1 MLIKKLKLIGLSVLL
16 FSLSAVAQTNIKGTV
31 ISSEDHQPL
40 PGVGI
45 ILKGTS
51 KGTITDI
58 NGKYSIDVP
67 KNGVLRFTYVGFS
80 TIEETVGKQN
90 LINVTMNPESNQV
103 GEVVVM
109 GYSSQKKAELSSPV
123 VTLSSK
129 NLEDVTTPDIGT
141 MLQGKAA
148 GVMVTSGTGQ
158 PGNAS
163 EIHIRGTGS
172 ITASSEPLY
181 VVDGVPGGTFDP
193 NDVETLTVLKD
204 AGATALYGSA
214 ASAGVIV
221 ITTKHA
227 TRNQPT
233 HVEFKTS
240 IGQQD
245 ALFGNFVVMQSP
257 ELYFTQKQMMGSS
270 LFAISHPPTLLLD
283 NFNWE
288 KAAFHSAP
296 LQDSYISVSG
306 NTGKIGYFGSFDHY
320 NEGGTLINTNFL
332 RNSARLN
339 LNVQLTDKL
348 TMNIRLAYDNEND
361 QQSSSWETIQDA
373 YMNLPWDN
381 PYDANGN
388 IQKITSAIRPDNGM
402 PWYSQDKTNFLYSEQ
417 YNYIKDKSYNY
428 DADFQLDWVIL
439 NWLVATSTNRFT
451 QGTYQYNQYVDPRTS
466 DSQYPQGY
474 LQNTINL
481 SNSFQTT
488 NLLKANETFGLHN
501 INGLLGWEY
510 GKNSTVYTS
519 AAGIGM
525 PDGMDAL
532 NSCSVYSIAGYTVPG
547 AGWSAFAQ
555 AQYTYDQ
562 KYFATA
568 SFRTDLS
575 STFGPK
581 KREGYFPSGS
591 ASWLINKEKFLAKNK
606 DISMLKLRASYG
618 VTGNSNIGSFQYLS
632 VYSLDSKYQNI
643 VAATPNRLGN
653 PYLSWETAYM
663 ADGGLDVGLWNRITL
678 NLDVYNTN
686 NKNLLLN
693 VPVSPS
699 TGFFDITE
707 NVGSVRNQ
715 GLEIQLNS
723 TNVKTKDFSWV
734 MGFNIAF
741 NQNRVTSTPDD
752 QPFLQ
757 SSSSLGISQQVKR
770 GQDMYS
776 WYMPKWLGVDPTNGD
791 PLWEKLEY
799 NSSGQVIGRT
809 STNVYSQA
817 DLQVVGKASPD
828 FTGGWFNSF
837 SYKGFSLNVNTNF
850 VYGNKIYNATRQVM
864 DADGAYLGYNQLSM
878 QYNKLGWT
886 RWEKPGDIAT
896 DPKLVMNGNQDSNS
910 PSSRYLENGSYF
922 RVKNVTLSY
931 DFSQK
936 WLHIVKIQSLRI
948 FISAD
953 NLYTITRFSGMD
965 PEVSMQTST
974 SLDQL
979 AGMYYNNYP
988 VSRQYI
994 AGLDVHF

>member
-1 MLIKKLKLIGLSVLL
+1 MLIKKLKLIGLGVLL
-16 FSLSAVAQTNIKGTV
+16 FSVCAVGQTNIKGTV
-31 ISSEDHQPL
+31 ISGEDHQPL
-40 PGVGI
+40 PGVSVL
-45 ILKGTS
+45 LKGTS
-51 KGTITDI
+51 KGTTTDI

-67 KNGVLRFTYVGFS
+67 QNGVLRFSYVGFS
-80 TIEETVGKQN
+80 PVEETVKKQN
-90 LINVTMNPESNQV
+90 VINVTMYPETKQV

-129 NLEDVTTPDIGT
+129 ALDDVTTSDIGT

-172 ITASSEPLY
+172 ITASSAPLY

-227 TRNQPT
+227 ERNQPT
-233 HVEFKTS
+233 HVDFKTS
-240 IGQQD
+240 VGQKD
-245 ALFGNFVVMQSP
+245 ALFGNFVIMQSP
-257 ELYFTQKQMMGSS
+257 ELYFTQKQMMGTS
-270 LFAISHPPTLLLD
+270 LFRISHPTSLLLD

-288 KAAFHSAP
+288 KAAFHSAS
-296 LQDSYISVSG
+296 LQDYYLDVTGS
-306 NTGKIGYFGSFDHY
+306 TGKISYFTSFDHY

-339 LNVQLTDKL
+339 LTAQLINSL
-348 TMNIRLAYDNEND
+348 TMDLRLAYSNSND
-361 QQSSSWETIQDA
+361 QQTSSWETLQGA

-388 IQKITSAIRPDNGM
+388 LVKITSSTRPDNGM
-402 PWYSQDKTNFLYSEQ
+402 PWYSNDKTNFLYSEK
-417 YNYIKDKSYNY
+417 YNYIKDKSYNF
-428 DADFQLDWVIL
+428 DADFQLNWVIL
-439 NWLVATSTNRFT
+439 NWLVATTTNRFT
-451 QGTYQYNQYVDPRTS
+451 QGTYKYIQYVDPRTS
-466 DSQYPQGY
+466 DSQYPKGY
-474 LQNTINL
+474 LQNAINL
-481 SNSFQTT
+481 SNTFQTT

-510 GKNSTVYTS
+510 GKNNMEYTS

-525 PDGMDAL
+525 PNGMDAL
-532 NSCSVYSIAGYTVPG
+532 NACSVYSVAGYNIPG

-568 SFRTDLS
+568 SFRTDAS

-591 ASWLINKEKFLAKNK
+591 ASWLINKESFLSKNK
-606 DISMLKLRASYG
+606 NISMLKLRASYG
-618 VTGNSNIGSFQYLS
+618 VTGNSNIGSFKYLS
-632 VYSLDSKYQNI
+632 AYTLNSKYQNI
-643 VAATPNRLGN
+643 VAATPNTLGN

-663 ADGGLDVGLWNRITL
+663 ADAGLDIGLWNRVTL
-678 NLDVYNTN
+678 NIDVYNTR

-693 VPVSPS
+693 VPVAPS
-699 TGFFDITE
+699 TGFFEITE
-707 NVGSVRNQ
+707 NIGSVRNQ

-723 TNVKTKDFSWV
+723 TNIKTNQFSWV

-752 QPFLQ
+752 KPFLQ
-757 SSSSLGISQQVKR
+757 SSSSLGVSQQVKR
-770 GQDMYS
+770 GQDIYS
-776 WYMPKWLGVDPTNGD
+776 WYMPKWLGVDPKTGD
-791 PLWEKLEY
+791 PLWEKLVY
-799 NSSGQVIGRT
+799 NSSGQVISRA

-828 FTGGWFNSF
+828 FTGGLYNSF
-837 SYKGFSLNVNTNF
+837 TYRGFSLNINTNF
-850 VYGNKIYNATRQVM
+850 VYGNKIYNSTRQVM
-864 DADGAYLGYNQLSM
+864 DADGAYIAYNQLSM

-896 DPKLVMNGNQDSNS
+896 HPRLVMNGNKSSNS
-910 PSSRYLENGSYF
+910 PSSRYLENGSYL

-931 DFSQK
+931 NFSQK
-936 WLHIVKIQSLRI
+936 WLRIVKIQNIRV
-948 FISAD
+948 FVSAD
-953 NLYTITRFSGMD
+953 NLFTWTRFSGMD
-965 PEVSMQTST
+965 PEISIQTSQ
-974 SLDQL
+974 DVL

-994 AGLDVHF
+994 AGLEVNF